1 MTRRRDELRKRS
13 HGDLLTAVENGDSS
27 AEAVLREI
35 QVRASRPIHAR
46 SCTAHITAGF
56 YAICKDRVSYAG

>member
-13 HGDLLTAVENGDSS
+13 HGHLLTAVENGDSS

-35 QVRASRPIHAR
+35 QRRFGPSKPPDTCQILY
-46 SCTAHITAGF
+46 SAHHGWLLR
-56 YAICKDRVSYAG
+56 DL

>member
-35 QVRASRPIHAR
+35 QRRFGPGQPPDTCQILYS
-46 SCTAHITAGF
+46 AHHGWLLR
-56 YAICKDRVSYAG
+56 DL

>member
-35 QVRASRPIHAR
+35 QRRFDPGKPPDTCEIQYS
-46 SCTAHITAGF
+46 AHHG
-56 YAICKDRVSYAG
+56 

>member
-35 QVRASRPIHAR
+35 QRRFGPGKPPDTCEIQYS
-46 SCTAHITAGF
+46 AHHG
-56 YAICKDRVSYAG
+56 